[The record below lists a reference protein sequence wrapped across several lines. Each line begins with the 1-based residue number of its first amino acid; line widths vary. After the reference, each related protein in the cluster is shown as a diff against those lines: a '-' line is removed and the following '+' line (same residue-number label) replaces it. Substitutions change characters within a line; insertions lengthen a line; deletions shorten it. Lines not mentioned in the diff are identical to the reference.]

1 MPITGTKSATDKAA
15 SSNAAGNRSTF
26 RPPWVKEGPKPIP
39 MPTESAPWTKRN
51 TTAAAAPKPA
61 AANGIQKEAK
71 LQSKEIKVPIVTTRK
86 TSIPEPVIPKPKPV
100 KVIAPE
106 DNYETSSSEY
116 EEVTDS
122 EEEVSEEEVTETD
135 SEEEAV
141 AKDEPK
147 FQVKLKPVEK
157 PPAPK
162 VEKSPSTDKAGKF
175 VRPVLKK
182 VPKIDE
188 VPKEK
193 DPPPTIPEKKVLRS
207 VAKPEG
213 FKEPPVVE
221 QKDFKRP
228 PTVEAKT
235 FVRPPLKKVD
245 STKKS
250 KCFVRFFFFLS
261 SSPSSLLYSYLHTYF
276 HWVTRRIDTC
286 SIAFGLVYA

>member
-1 MPITGTKSATDKAA
+1 MPITGTKSASDKAA
-15 SSNAAGNRSTF
+15 SSNAAGNRTTF

-51 TTAAAAPKPA
+51 STAGAAAAPKPA
-61 AANGIQKEAK
+61 AANGVLKEVK

-86 TSIPEPVIPKPKPV
+86 TSIPAPAIPNLKPV
-100 KVIAPE
+100 KVTAPE

-122 EEEVSEEEVTETD
+122 EEDEEEVTETD
-135 SEEEAV
+135 SDAEE

-157 PPAPK
+157 PPPPPK

-188 VPKEK
+188 VPKTK
-193 DPPPTIPEKKVLRS
+193 DPPPTIPEKKVLRT
-207 VAKPEG
+207 VAKPDG
-213 FKEPPVVE
+213 FKEPPLVE
-221 QKDFKRP
+221 QKDFVRP
-228 PTVEAKT
+228 PTVESKT

-245 STKKS
+245 SIKKS
-250 KCFVRFFFFLS
+250 KCFC
-261 SSPSSLLYSYLHTYF
+261 
-276 HWVTRRIDTC
+276 D
-286 SIAFGLVYA
+286 

>member
-1 MPITGTKSATDKAA
+1 MPITGTKGAADKAA
-15 SSNAAGNRSTF
+15 GSNAAGGRATF

-51 TTAAAAPKPA
+51 STAGATAPKPA
-61 AANGIQKEAK
+61 AANGIQKEVK
-71 LQSKEIKVPIVTTRK
+71 LQSREIKVPVVTTRK

-100 KVIAPE
+100 KVTVPE

-122 EEEVSEEEVTETD
+122 EEEGSEEEVTATD
-135 SEEEAV
+135 SDEDV

-188 VPKEK
+188 VPKAVV
-193 DPPPTIPEKKVLRS
+193 PPPTIPEKKVLRT
-207 VAKPEG
+207 VVKPDG
-213 FKEPPVVE
+213 FKEPPLIE
-221 QKDFKRP
+221 QKDFVRP

-245 STKKS
+245 SIKKS
-250 KCFVRFFFFLS
+250 KCS
-261 SSPSSLLYSYLHTYF
+261 C
-276 HWVTRRIDTC
+276 D
-286 SIAFGLVYA
+286 

>member
-1 MPITGTKSATDKAA
+1 MPITGTKGANDKAA
-15 SSNAAGNRSTF
+15 SSNTAGNRSTF

-51 TTAAAAPKPA
+51 STAAAPPKPA
-61 AANGIQKEAK
+61 AANGVQKEVK
-71 LQSKEIKVPIVTTRK
+71 LQSKEIKVPVVTTRK

-122 EEEVSEEEVTETD
+122 EEEGSEEEVTETE
-135 SEEEAV
+135 SEDEAV
-141 AKDEPK
+141 VAQDEPK

-157 PPAPK
+157 PPPPK

-193 DPPPTIPEKKVLRS
+193 PPPPTIPEKKVLRT
-207 VAKPEG
+207 VAKPDG
-213 FKEPPVVE
+213 FKEPPLIE
-221 QKDFKRP
+221 QKDFVRP
-228 PTVEAKT
+228 PTVETKT

-250 KCFVRFFFFLS
+250 KCSVLFLFS
-261 SSPSSLLYSYLHTYF
+261 FPLF
-276 HWVTRRIDTC
+276 IGD
-286 SIAFGLVYA
+286 

>member
-1 MPITGTKSATDKAA
+1 MPITGTKGASDKAA
-15 SSNAAGNRSTF
+15 SSNAAGNRTTF

-51 TTAAAAPKPA
+51 STAGVAPKPA
-61 AANGIQKEAK
+61 AANGVQKEVK

-86 TSIPEPVIPKPKPV
+86 TSIPEPLIPKPKPV

-106 DNYETSSSEY
+106 DNYDTSSSEY

-135 SEEEAV
+135 SDEEE

-157 PPAPK
+157 PPPQPK

-188 VPKEK
+188 VPKAQA
-193 DPPPTIPEKKVLRS
+193 PPPTIPEKKVLRT
-207 VAKPEG
+207 VAKPDG
-213 FKEPPVVE
+213 FKEPPLIE
-221 QKDFKRP
+221 QKDVVRS
-228 PTVEAKT
+228 PTVTEVKK

-245 STKKS
+245 SIKKS
-250 KCFVRFFFFLS
+250 K
-261 SSPSSLLYSYLHTYF
+261 
-276 HWVTRRIDTC
+276 
-286 SIAFGLVYA
+286 